1 MNFARLVWQ
10 NVVRNRIRTLLTAI
24 GTMMLVFVVTLVW
37 SVLAFLDKATAERS
51 ENVKAIVS
59 EKWRLPSQMPYAYVP
74 TLIEG
79 AAREQGDIRPV
90 DYMTWTFY
98 GGSIEKDPSKRSIDN
113 SVFAFSMQP
122 EKLLT
127 MMEDLDNL
135 PPGPKAEF
143 SKAVERL
150 TQNRQGII
158 LGQQRLAAL
167 SRTVGGTLRI
177 GDKITVYSLNYRG
190 VDLEFEIV
198 GQFPPGRYDLSAAIN
213 VDYFR
218 AGMDAYER
226 KNGRPH
232 PQADKCL
239 NLVWLKVPD
248 KPAFTQL
255 AGQITSSPNYANPSV
270 KVETSS
276 SGVSAFLAAYKD
288 LLWGARWLLAPAILL
303 TLSLVI
309 ANAISISVRERE
321 TEFAVM
327 KVLGYRPGHILGLVL
342 GEALLI
348 GVLAGLLSAGTT
360 YIIVNNVMKGIPL
373 PIAFFGSF
381 YIPPAAL
388 WWGPAVGA
396 GTAFVGSFVPA
407 WAARRVRVSEVFARV
422 T

>member
-1 MNFARLVWQ
+1 MNFLRLVWQ
-10 NVVRNRIRTLLTAI
+10 NVVRNKVRTLLTAV

-51 ENVKAIVS
+51 ENLKAVVS
-59 EKWRLPSQMPYAYVP
+59 ERWRLPSQMPYAYVP
-74 TLIEG
+74 SLIEG
-79 AAREQGDIRPV
+79 AAREQGDIRPT

-113 SVFAFSMQP
+113 IVFAFTMQP

-127 MMEDLDNL
+127 MMDELDNL
-135 PPGPKAEF
+135 PLGPKQEF
-143 SKAVERL
+143 AAAAERL
-150 TQNRQGII
+150 KQNRQGII
-158 LGQQRLAAL
+158 LGRQRLANL
-167 SRTVGGTLRI
+167 SKAVGGKLRI
-177 GDKITVYSLNYRG
+177 GDRITVYSLNYRG

-198 GQFPPGRYDLSAAIN
+198 GEFPQGRYDLSAAIN

-218 AGMDAYER
+218 AAMDAYEQ
-226 KNGRPH
+226 KTGRPH
-232 PQADKCL
+232 MLADKCL

-276 SGVSAFLAAYKD
+276 SGVAAFLAAYKD

-327 KVLGYRPGHILGLVL
+327 KVLGYRPGHLLGLVL

-348 GVLAGLLSAGTT
+348 GILAGLSSAAAT
-360 YIIVNNVMKGIPL
+360 YFVVNKVMNGIPL
-373 PIAFFGSF
+373 PIAFFGAF
-381 YIPPAAL
+381 YIPLAAL

-396 GTAFVGSFVPA
+396 GTALAGSFIPA